1 MLQAKGKAVLQ
12 EIEDPIVTVKGIRLY
27 LKREDLLH
35 PQISGNKW
43 RKLKYNLQEAKNQGL
58 NQLLTFGGAYSN
70 HIYATAAAAKEAGLG
85 CIGIIR
91 GEETQPLNPT
101 LAFAKSCGMK
111 LHYVSRSEY
120 RDKSNQEFREKLKER
135 FGEFYLVPEGGSNS
149 LAVKGCAE
157 ILDDVSLSLDV
168 ICVPVGTGG
177 TMAGLI
183 ASTDKRVLGFSAL
196 RGDFLKDEVK
206 SLLENS
212 GETDKSNWSIN
223 TDFHFGGY
231 AKINQELIDFIQG
244 FKSKQGVL
252 LDPIYSGK
260 MMFGLY
266 NLIEADYFKPGST
279 IMAIHTGGLQGW
291 DGIKERFG
299 VEV

>member
-149 LAVKGCAE
+149 LAVKGCKE

-231 AKINQELIDFIQG
+231 AKINEELIEFIRE
-244 FKSKQGVL
+244 FKSKHGVL

>member
-12 EIEDPIVTVKGIRLY
+12 EIEDPIVTEKGIRLY

-35 PQISGNKW
+35 QQISGNKW
-43 RKLKYNLQEAKNQGL
+43 RKLRYNLQEAKSQGL

-252 LDPIYSGK
+252 LDPIYTGK
-260 MMFGLY
+260 MMFGLH

>member
-149 LAVKGCAE
+149 LAVKGCKE